1 MIAPPWTR
9 LAGEP
14 VWAEAERAHRRRVG
28 RVYHDWDRVL
38 RLYARAD
45 RLLQLPYDRA
55 LDLAVLTHSV
65 QIDLGGDRR
74 ARSVAWLRSRA
85 GPEEP
90 VEAAARMILN
100 GPYRDLSDPRLP
112 LLELSDLG
120 DPETAERSVREMIEQ
135 VRLLTRLEGAVVRRG
150 VVDELARIRRA
161 LGAALPRLPGPCE
174 RGLAEA
180 VIHGSERVSRLLM
193 SGDL

>member
-1 MIAPPWTR
+1 MSAPPWTR
-9 LAGEP
+9 LRGAPIWG
-14 VWAEAERAHRRRVG
+14 AAERAHQRRLA

-38 RLYARAD
+38 RLYERAE

-55 LDLAVLTHSV
+55 LDLAILTHSV

-74 ARSVAWLRSRA
+74 ARSVAWLRSHA
-85 GPEEP
+85 DPEEP
-90 VEAAARMILN
+90 VETAARLILN

-120 DPETAERSVREMIEQ
+120 DETFAERSVTEMMEQ
-135 VRLLTRLEGAVVRRG
+135 IRLLTRLEEGEVRRG

-161 LGAALPRLPGPCE
+161 LGSALPRIPGPHE
-174 RGLAEA
+174 RDLAQA
-180 VIHGSERVSRLLM
+180 VIHGSERVSRLLT
-193 SGDL
+193 GTGL

>member
-1 MIAPPWTR
+1 MNAPPWTR
-9 LAGEP
+9 LSGEP
-14 VWAEAERAHRRRVG
+14 VWAEAERAHRRRFC

-38 RLYARAD
+38 RLYARAE

-74 ARSVAWLRSRA
+74 SRSVAWLRSHA

-120 DPETAERSVREMIEQ
+120 EERVAERSVAEMMEQ
-135 VRLLTRLEGAVVRRG
+135 VRLLTGLDGAEVRRG
-150 VVDELARIRRA
+150 VINELARIRRVI
-161 LGAALPRLPGPCE
+161 GAALPRLTGPRE
-174 RGLAEA
+174 RELADA